1 MAKILVVED
10 DSEFAAMVHDTLEAD
25 RHLVDLA
32 EDGQMALD
40 MLATYQYDLIVLD
53 WNVPEVSGL
62 EICRK
67 LRARGESV
75 PVLMLTS
82 NASLDHKESGFDNG
96 ADDYVTKP
104 VHPRE
109 LTARVRAL
117 LRRPAALTGNM
128 LKVRDIELDCLAH
141 TVKRDGIQ
149 LNVLPRE
156 FAVLEFLLK
165 NAGRVFSQEE
175 LLDRVWSTD
184 AAVTLD
190 TVRTCIRRIRDK
202 VDVEGQS
209 SIIRTVYSVGY
220 AIDPD

>member
-10 DSEFAAMVHDTLEAD
+10 DRDFAALVHDTLESD

-40 MLATYQYDLIVLD
+40 MMQAYQYDLIVLD
-53 WNVPEVSGL
+53 WNVPEVNGL
-62 EICRK
+62 EICRR
-67 LRARGESV
+67 LRARGESM

-82 NASLDHKESGFDNG
+82 NTSVDYKESGFDTG

-117 LRRPAALTGNM
+117 LRRPAAITGNI
-128 LKVRDIELDCLAH
+128 LKVKGIELDCLAH
-141 TVKRDGIQ
+141 TVTRDGKP
-149 LNVLPRE
+149 LGLLPRE

-165 NAGRVFSQEE
+165 HTGRVFSQEE
-175 LLDRVWSTD
+175 LLDRVWSSDT
-184 AAVTLD
+184 AVTSD
-190 TVRTCIRRIRDK
+190 SVRTCIRRIRDK
-202 VDVEGQS
+202 VDLEGQP
-209 SIIRTVYSVGY
+209 SIVRTVYSVGY
-220 AIDPD
+220 TIDPD